1 MAKKELTHVYEC
13 MAKNRKWWSISQLT
27 EKHGLTFGQLDHFRQ
42 DIRASR
48 TGFKV
53 SIKRVGS
60 FFYYKMTNYGDTDI
74 ADMALSF
81 RPTSSSMYLDK
92 HG

>member
-1 MAKKELTHVYEC
+1 MGNKELTHVYEG
-13 MAKNRKWWSISQLT
+13 MAKGRKWWSISDLA
-27 EKHGLTFGQLDHFRQ
+27 EKYGLTFGQRDHFRQ
-42 DIRASR
+42 DIRAGR

-53 SIKRVGS
+53 SIKRVGTFS
-60 FFYYKMTNYGDTDI
+60 CYKMTKYGDANI

-81 RPTSSSMYLDK
+81 KPTSSSMYLAK